1 MVTTMRRGL
10 LLLVMALVLLVGL
23 IGWTMR
29 MEAAPPLHHSS
40 IHASQGQI
48 AMAPHYICPPPPFD
62 CR

>member
-10 LLLVMALVLLVGL
+10 LVLLMALVLLMGL

-29 MEAAPPLHHSS
+29 MEAASPAYHSGIQTS
-40 IHASQGQI
+40 HTQTA
-48 AMAPHYICPPPPFD
+48 YICPPPPFD